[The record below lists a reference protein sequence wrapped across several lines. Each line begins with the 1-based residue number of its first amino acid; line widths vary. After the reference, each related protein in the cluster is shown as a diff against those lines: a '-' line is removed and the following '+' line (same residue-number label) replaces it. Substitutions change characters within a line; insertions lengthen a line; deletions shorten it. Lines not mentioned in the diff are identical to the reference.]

1 MKLKI
6 AVLPGDGIGPE
17 VTDQGLKVLKAIGQK
32 YGHQFDLKTALVGAC
47 AIDAGGDPLPQ
58 ETLELCK
65 NSDAILFGAIGD
77 PKYENSPDAKTRP
90 EEGLLRLRKELGLY
104 ANIRPLKVYQ
114 PLIHK
119 SPIKEK
125 VIKNTD
131 FVIYRELHGG
141 IYYGDKT
148 ESQQGDS
155 ATDTCP
161 YTAEEVDR
169 IAHLAFKAARSRRK
183 KLTLVDKANVL
194 ATSRLWRSRVKE
206 LAKTYPEVEVD
217 YLYVDNA
224 AMKILLNPRQF
235 DVILTDNMF
244 GDILSDESSVIS
256 GSIGLLA
263 STSLG
268 DNSVLFEPIHGS
280 FPDMKGK
287 DLANPLATILSVA
300 LLLDHFKLHEEADA
314 VRNAAEK
321 SIELNIT
328 TPDINATKKFARTSV
343 VGDFISEYIIDK
355 KSVLYKVE
363 NISLGQST
371 II

>member
-6 AVLPGDGIGPE
+6 AVLPGDGVGPE
-17 VTDQGLKVLKAIGQK
+17 VTDQAVKVLKAVAK
-32 YGHQFDLKTALVGAC
+32 KFGHTFEMKNGLVGGIAM
-47 AIDAGGDPLPQ
+47 DKVGNPLPE
-58 ETLELCK
+58 ETLTLCRE
-65 NSDAILFGAIGD
+65 SDAILFGAIGD
-77 PKYENSPDAKTRP
+77 PKYENNADDKIRP
-90 EEGLLRLRKELGLY
+90 QEGLLRLRQELGLF
-104 ANIRPLKVYQ
+104 ANIRPIKTYH

-131 FVIYRELHGG
+131 FVIYRELSGG
-141 IYYGDKT
+141 IYYGQKSVSRDGT
-148 ESQQGDS
+148 TASD
-155 ATDTCP
+155 DCP
-161 YTAEEVDR
+161 YTALEVDR

-183 KLTLVDKANVL
+183 KLTLIDKANVL

-206 LAKTYPEVEVD
+206 LSNEYPEVSVD

-224 AMKILLNPRQF
+224 AMKIILNPRQF

-244 GDILSDESSVIS
+244 GDILSDEASVIS
-256 GSIGLLA
+256 ASIGLLA

-268 DNSVLFEPIHGS
+268 ENAVLFEPIHGS
-280 FPDMKGK
+280 FPELKGK
-287 DLANPLATILSVA
+287 DTANPLATILSVA
-300 LLLDHFKLHEEADA
+300 LLFDHFKLDEEADA
-314 VRNAAEK
+314 VRKAAEK

-328 TPDINATKKFARTSV
+328 TPDINSTKKFARTSV

>member
-17 VTDQGLKVLKAIGQK
+17 VMEQALKVLKAVAKK
-32 YGHQFDLKTALVGAC
+32 YGHKFELKQALVGGA
-47 AIDAGGDPLPQ
+47 AIDSGGEPLPDK
-58 ETLELCK
+58 TLELCR

-77 PKYENSPDAKTRP
+77 PKYENSPDVKTRP
-90 EEGLLRLRKELGLY
+90 EEGILRLRKELDLY
-104 ANIRPLKVYQ
+104 ANIRPVKTYQ

-131 FVIYRELHGG
+131 FVIYRELRGG
-141 IYYGDKT
+141 IYFGGKT
-148 ESQQGDS
+148 ESVDGHFASDN
-155 ATDTCP
+155 CP
-161 YTAEEVDR
+161 YSSEEIDR
-169 IAHLAFKAARSRRK
+169 IAHLAFKAAQTRRK

-206 LAKTYPEVEVD
+206 LAKEYPDVTVD

-224 AMKILLNPRQF
+224 AMKILINPRQF

-244 GDILSDESSVIS
+244 GDILSDESSVII

-268 DNSVLFEPIHGS
+268 AEAVLFEPIHGS

-287 DLANPLATILSVA
+287 DLANPLATILSAA

-328 TPDINATKKFARTSV
+328 TPDINSTKKFAKTSV

>member
-17 VTDQGLKVLKAIGQK
+17 VTDQALKVLKAVAKK
-32 YGHQFDLKTALVGAC
+32 YNHTFEFKKGLVGAT
-47 AIDAGGDPLPQ
+47 AIDRGGDPLPT
-58 ETLELCK
+58 ETLNLCRD
-65 NSDAILFGAIGD
+65 SDAILFGAIGD

-90 EEGLLRLRKELGLY
+90 EEGILSLRKELGLY
-104 ANIRPLKVYQ
+104 ANIRPVKTYQ

-141 IYYGDKT
+141 IYFGEKT
-148 ESQQGDS
+148 ESKDGNS
-155 ATDTCP
+155 AVDTCP
-161 YTAEEVDR
+161 YTSAEVDR
-169 IAHLAFKAARSRRK
+169 VAHLAFKAAQSRRK

-194 ATSRLWRSRVKE
+194 ATSRLWRSRVKK
-206 LAKTYPEVEVD
+206 LAKEYPDVTVD

-224 AMKILLNPRQF
+224 AMEIILNPRRF

-244 GDILSDESSVIS
+244 CDILSDESSVIV

-263 STSLG
+263 STSVG
-268 DNSVLFEPIHGS
+268 EQAVLFEPIHGS
-280 FPDMKGK
+280 FPEKKGK
-287 DLANPLATILSVA
+287 DIANPLATILSAA
-300 LLLDHFKLHEEADA
+300 LLLDYFKLHEEADA

-328 TPDINATKKFARTSV
+328 TPDINATKKFAKTSV

>member
-17 VTDQGLKVLKAIGQK
+17 VTEQALKVLKAVAKK
-32 YGHQFDLKTALVGAC
+32 YGHTFVFRKGLVGAT
-47 AIDAGGDPLPQ
+47 AIDASGDPLPK
-58 ETLELCK
+58 ETLDLCRD
-65 NSDAILFGAIGD
+65 SDAILFGAIGD

-90 EEGLLRLRKELGLY
+90 EEGILSLRKELALY
-104 ANIRPLKVYQ
+104 ANIRPVKTYQ

-131 FVIYRELHGG
+131 FVIYRELSGG
-141 IYYGDKT
+141 IYFGEKK
-148 ESQQGDS
+148 ESKNGNFAADN
-155 ATDTCP
+155 CP

-169 IAHLAFKAARSRRK
+169 VAHLAFKAAQTRRK

-194 ATSRLWRSRVKE
+194 ATSRLWRTRVKK
-206 LAKTYPEVEVD
+206 LAQEYPDVTVD

-224 AMKILLNPRQF
+224 AMKIILNPRQF

-244 GDILSDESSVIS
+244 GDILSDESSVIV

-268 DNSVLFEPIHGS
+268 EKAVLFEPIHGS
-280 FPDMKGK
+280 FPEKK
-287 DLANPLATILSVA
+287 DKDIANPLATILSAA

-314 VRNAAEK
+314 IRNAAEK

>member
-17 VTDQGLKVLKAIGQK
+17 VTDQALKVLKAVAKK
-32 YGHQFDLKTALVGAC
+32 YNHTFEFKKGLVGAT
-47 AIDAGGDPLPQ
+47 AIDRGGDPLPT
-58 ETLELCK
+58 ETLNLCRD
-65 NSDAILFGAIGD
+65 SDAILFGAIGD

-90 EEGLLRLRKELGLY
+90 EEGILSLRKELGLY
-104 ANIRPLKVYQ
+104 ANIRPVKTYQ

-141 IYYGDKT
+141 IYFGEKT
-148 ESQQGDS
+148 ESKDGNS
-155 ATDTCP
+155 AVDTCP
-161 YTAEEVDR
+161 YTSAEVDR
-169 IAHLAFKAARSRRK
+169 VAHLAFKAAQSRRK

-194 ATSRLWRSRVKE
+194 ATSRLWRSRVKK
-206 LAKTYPEVEVD
+206 LAKEYPDVTVD

-224 AMKILLNPRQF
+224 AMEIILNPRRF

-244 GDILSDESSVIS
+244 GDILSDESSVIV

-263 STSLG
+263 STSVG
-268 DNSVLFEPIHGS
+268 EQAVLFEPIHGS
-280 FPDMKGK
+280 FPEKKGK
-287 DLANPLATILSVA
+287 DIANPLATILSAA
-300 LLLDHFKLHEEADA
+300 LLLDYFKLHEEADA

-328 TPDINATKKFARTSV
+328 TPDINATKKFAKTSV